1 MRKLSK
7 LLLLMPCASVFFIS
21 CKEEKFDP
29 ARLLVA
35 NVVIKPP
42 VSPSPIPTRGDSVD
56 VRWGGNLVL
65 NNVVYGAASVTSGTP
80 IVTTQ
85 VNNPFGV
92 PSTSPLFNFPAIV
105 IPASY
110 ATVQSGAFPL
120 NLSFA
125 GSPGSTLYN
134 RVTSFLPGRSYTAV
148 AFDFNPFFKTVV
160 MEDDLSAPPTGK
172 AKVRFVHAIPSALF
186 STSPKRD
193 TIDVT
198 FTGGP
203 VGSPVAN
210 VNQFPRRFFAD
221 SYTNANNIQFAVV
234 DTGRYT
240 INYRV
245 SGTPGTLPT
254 TGLLGSFPN
263 IRLENRKIYTIVAR
277 IHFPTIATTPA
288 GATFIT
294 HN

>member
-35 NVVIKPP
+35 NAVVTPP
-42 VSPSPIPTRGDSVD
+42 VSPNPLPTIGTPFD

-65 NNVVYGAASVTSGTP
+65 NNIVYGAASLTGGTP
-80 IVTTQ
+80 FTA
-85 VNNPFGV
+85 NNL
-92 PSTSPLFNFPAIV
+92 SQTIAAN
-105 IPASY
+105 Y
-110 ATVQSGAFPL
+110 ANVKSGAFPL
-120 NLSFA
+120 NFSASA
-125 GSPGSTLYN
+125 GATNPAAVGTTLYN
-134 RVTSFLPGRSYTAV
+134 RITSFLPGRSYTAI
-148 AFDFNPFFKTVV
+148 AFDVAPFYKTVV
-160 MEDDLSAPPTGK
+160 MEDDLSAPPAGK
-172 AKVRFVHAIPSALF
+172 VKVRFVHALPAVLL
-186 STSPKRD
+186 TSLPKRD

-203 VGSPVAN
+203 VGNPVAN

-221 SYTNANNIQFAVV
+221 SYTNTNNIQFAVI

-245 SGTPGTLPT
+245 SGTPGTSPL
-254 TGLLGSFPN
+254 TGLLGSYPN
-263 IRLENRKIYTIVAR
+263 IRLENGKIYTILGR
-277 IHFPTIATTPA
+277 FHITTTAAPVF

>member
-35 NVVIKPP
+35 NVVVTAP
-42 VSPSPIPTRGDSVD
+42 VSPSPLPTAGSPID
-56 VRWGGNLVL
+56 VRWGGDLVL
-65 NNVVYGAASVTSGTP
+65 NNVVYGAASVTTGTP
-80 IVTTQ
+80 VTTINQ
-85 VNNPFGV
+85 SQIIAAN
-92 PSTSPLFNFPAIV
+92 
-105 IPASY
+105 Y
-110 ATVQSGAFPL
+110 ATVKSGAFPL
-120 NLSFA
+120 NFA
-125 GSPGSTLYN
+125 ASAGATIVPSIGNTLYN
-134 RVTSFLPGRSYTAV
+134 RITSFLPGRSYTAI
-148 AFDFNPFFKTVV
+148 AFDLSPFYKAVV
-160 MEDDLSAPPTGK
+160 MEDDLNAPPTGK
-172 AKVRFVHAIPSALF
+172 AKVRFVHAISPALVA
-186 STSPKRD
+186 TLPKRD

-203 VGSPVAN
+203 VGNPVVN

-245 SGTPGTLPT
+245 SGFPGTSPA
-254 TGLLGSFPN
+254 TGLIGSFPN
-263 IRLENRKIYTIVAR
+263 IRLENGKIYTIVAR
-277 IHFPTIATTPA
+277 IHIPTITTAPA